1 MTKKEFFEEQKLLL
15 LFLEVLEDGM
25 DVVKGFVDLLADLG
39 ARQHHFPGNEDQ
51 QNDFRFDHSV
61 DET

>member
-1 MTKKEFFEEQKLLL
+1 MFFEEKNLLL

-25 DVVKGFVDLLADLG
+25 DVVKGLVDLLADLG

-61 DET
+61 DKT